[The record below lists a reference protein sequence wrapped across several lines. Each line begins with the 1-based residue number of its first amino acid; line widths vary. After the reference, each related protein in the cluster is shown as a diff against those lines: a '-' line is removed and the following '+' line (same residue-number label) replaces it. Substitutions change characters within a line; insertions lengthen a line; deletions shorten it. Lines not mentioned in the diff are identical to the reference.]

1 MLVGGT
7 QCAALAPVVVIN
19 HKTNGHPDEKADPIH
34 DGEAGHQKATSKNR
48 QSGSYWPSRRA
59 KSSMAIRFAVA
70 ENQHASGHQRE
81 GKQRSDGREDSKGSD
96 IEQPRGNT
104 HNKASHPSGED
115 RRLIQRMDAPKKSRE
130 KDDAGQSDTNARTA
144 KVANQQGTDHAQEHA

>member
-34 DGEAGHQKATSKNR
+34 DGEAGHQKETSKNR
-48 QSGSYWPSRRA
+48 QNGSYWPSRRA

-81 GKQRSDGREDSKGSD
+81 GKQRSDVREVSKGSD

-104 HNKASHPSGED
+104 HNKASHPSGEVD
-115 RRLIQRMDAPKKSRE
+115 RKSTRLNSSHITISYA
-130 KDDAGQSDTNARTA
+130 
-144 KVANQQGTDHAQEHA
+144 VFC